1 MHLPLIS
8 AIGRKIGLSAS
19 PPDAI
24 SMLKRDHREVDALF
38 AAFDK
43 AKSSRDK
50 KRIATR
56 VCKALSVHAEI
67 EEKIFYPA
75 AEACL
80 DDVLLVEEAQ
90 VEHEHMKELVSEID
104 RMMPSDALYDARMR
118 VLMEYVRHH
127 VHEEE
132 REMFP
137 KLRATEMDMEELGAK
152 LMARRE
158 QLMRR
163 SRSSNGHGNGRAA
176 KANGGAHASSSNGNG
191 HGRAHSAR

>member
-8 AIGRKIGLSAS
+8 AIGRNIGLSAS
-19 PPDAI
+19 TPDAI
-24 SMLKRDHREVDALF
+24 SMLKRDHREVDTLF

-67 EEKIFYPA
+67 EEEIFYPA

-90 VEHEHMKELVSEID
+90 VEHQHMKELVSEID

-127 VHEEE
+127 VREEE
-132 REMFP
+132 HEMFP
-137 KLRATEMDMEELGAK
+137 KLRATEMDMEDVGAK
-152 LMARRE
+152 LAARRE

-163 SRSSNGHGNGRAA
+163 SRSDGHSNGHVGKHARA
-176 KANGGAHASSSNGNG
+176 SNGN
-191 HGRAHSAR
+191 GRAHSAR